1 MKKANAL
8 LFVITLAAVFP
19 VAPALAGTVTGVIYH
34 DWNQS
39 SLSEYAQTIN
49 PLDATLPGVDVHLI
63 DRDAERHAITGED
76 GTFRF
81 DDLDA
86 GHYLLDVGLAGEHEC
101 TSNNQGRRTPQAV
114 REGALKIL
122 TIGDSIGVQG
132 HELPYPERL
141 ANHFSKIVETTL
153 NNQAAGG
160 ARTWD
165 WLPGADKHYF
175 ENRLVPNLPEADLV
189 TITLLGNDADIY
201 TEGLEPPYDPVQ
213 VIKNFLEAPEYIFEA
228 IPNVVE
234 LLGLIREINPT
245 CDIVYAVY
253 PNFGNSSYIEVHT
266 GPELQPLASVLMKGA
281 MSLLRW
287 RIGIIEG
294 IGIADML
301 GAHGD
306 EWLDPYLIDEVHPSG
321 EGHQSYADQIF
332 RALGGVVIL
341 PKTLSND
348 ERMVGFYAPDLVIN
362 KATAPAV
369 KVVDSGSGLSR
380 RSGPPSHLKKVT
392 P

>member
-1 MKKANAL
+1 MKKADPF
-8 LFVITLAAVFP
+8 LFVFALIAFFPPSAAS
-19 VAPALAGTVTGVIYH
+19 ADTVTGVIYH

-49 PLDATLPGVDVHLI
+49 PLDAPLPDVDVHLI
-63 DRDAERHAITGED
+63 DRDSERHLLTAAD
-76 GTFRF
+76 GSFRF
-81 DDLDA
+81 GNLA
-86 GHYLLDVGLAGEHEC
+86 PGHYLLDVGLAGDHEC
-101 TSNNQGRRTPQAV
+101 TSNNQGRRTPQAI
-114 REGALKIL
+114 REGALNIL
-122 TIGDSIGVQG
+122 TVGDSIGVQG
-132 HELPYPERL
+132 HEIPYPERL
-141 ANHFSKIVETTL
+141 ADHFSQIVETTL

-165 WLPGADKHYF
+165 WLPGADKHYY

-201 TEGLEPPYDPVQ
+201 VEGMEPPYDIPQ
-213 VIKNFLEAPEYIFEA
+213 VIRNFLEAPEYIFNA

-234 LLGLIREINPT
+234 LLGLIRELNPD

-253 PNFGNSSYIEVHT
+253 PNFGNSSYMEAHT
-266 GPELQPLASVLMKGA
+266 GEQLQPFVSSLMKGA

-287 RIGIIEG
+287 RIGIIER

-321 EGHQSYADQIF
+321 EGHQSYADQMF
-332 RALGGVVIL
+332 RALGGVVIE
-341 PKTLSND
+341 PGVSSDD
-348 ERMVGFYAPDLVIN
+348 ERMVGFYAPDLV
-362 KATAPAV
+362 AADAP
-369 KVVDSGSGLSR
+369 VVDAGVVRPESR
-380 RSGPPSHLKKVT
+380 AILRTRPTLRTKAAAQ
-392 P
+392 